1 MSYIGNDPEVNAFTI
16 GVNKFN
22 GTGAC
27 TQFTLTRSISDV
39 NAIEVVVNG
48 VQQEP
53 TAAYTVTNG
62 VITFDEAP
70 SSGTNNIV
78 VTYRAPIVV
87 TFNQVTASQLQANSV
102 TQTAIASGAVI
113 NSKIADSS
121 ITGNQLTENI
131 LRSNNIVNGQ
141 ITGNLLSLNS
151 VSGNNITT
159 DAISSNHIA
168 INSITGNLIPVN
180 AISGNNIVNNA
191 IRGNNI
197 VAGQITSNLISAG
210 AITGNLIPDNAIRG
224 NNIVAGQITG
234 NLIGTG
240 SISSNHY
247 AGGGV
252 TSDVL
257 SANLSLST
265 IRVAETVN
273 VVTTAI
279 SGNYNIHIG
288 NTTSYYF
295 VSNTTGSV
303 TFNLIA
309 NTGGN
314 LNDLL
319 RIGQTAS
326 VAIALKQGA
335 TRYRANVHIDNVNP
349 LSNVV
354 WLGASQPAQ
363 QAAQGQS
370 IDTYTFTVI
379 KIGQTSGGSGGG
391 LYTVF
396 ASNTTFASA
405 NGQGMGPGGVQ

>member
-1 MSYIGNDPEVNAFTI
+1 MSYIGNQVTSVPHIIDAFGGDNTTTTFGPLTRAPAGTAAI
-16 GVNKFN
+16 AVFIDGVYKTPGTDYTLNGNLIVFSVAPGFGSNIIIHHLGN
-22 GTGAC
+22 GTT
-27 TQFTLTRSISDV
+27 TQVPSDGSV
-39 NAIEVVVNG
+39 TGTKLAINSVRG
-48 VQQEP
+48 
-53 TAAYTVTNG
+53 
-62 VITFDEAP
+62 
-70 SSGTNNIV
+70 NNIV
-78 VTYRAPIVV
+78 AGT
-87 TFNQVTASQLQANSV
+87 
-102 TQTAIASGAVI
+102 
-113 NSKIADSS
+113 
-121 ITGNQLTENI
+121 
-131 LRSNNIVNGQ
+131 
-141 ITGNLLSLNS
+141 
-151 VSGNNITT
+151 
-159 DAISSNHIA
+159 
-168 INSITGNLIPVN
+168 ITGNLIGLGAVSGN
-180 AISGNNIVNNA
+180 QIGIGAVSGNQIGIGAISGNNIGTGAISGNNIVDNV

-197 VAGQITSNLISAG
+197 V
-210 AITGNLIPDNAIRG
+210 
-224 NNIVAGQITG
+224 VGQITG
-234 NLIGTG
+234 NLIGAG
-240 SISSNHY
+240 AISSNHY

-335 TRYRANVHIDNVNP
+335 TRYRANVHIDGVNP
-349 LSNVV
+349 LANVV